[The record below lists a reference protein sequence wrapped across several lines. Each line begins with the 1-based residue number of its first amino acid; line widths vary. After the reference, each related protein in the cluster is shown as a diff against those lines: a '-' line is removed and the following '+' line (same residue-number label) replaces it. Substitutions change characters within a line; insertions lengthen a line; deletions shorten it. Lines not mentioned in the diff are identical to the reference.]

1 MDRNKVGTTAPVQAR
16 LHVITL
22 AVDDLERALAF
33 YGDGLGFESEGIIGT
48 GWLDERT
55 GANGAVAL
63 FELDDGLILSL
74 YPRRDLALD
83 AEVDLLPPQ
92 AGEFS
97 LGQLVQSREEVDELL
112 RRAELAGASVTE
124 AHDRPWGIYSG
135 YFRDPDGHLWEVIW
149 NPHRLPPPGSETASG
164 ERID

>member
-1 MDRNKVGTTAPVQAR
+1 MEPR

-33 YGDGLGFESEGIIGT
+33 YRDGLGLRSEGIIGT
-48 GWLDERT
+48 EWSDERT

-63 FELDDGLILSL
+63 FELDNGLILSL

-83 AEVDLLPPQ
+83 AEVDLRPAQ
-92 AGEFS
+92 EGEFS
-97 LGQLVQSREEVDELL
+97 LGQLVQSRDEVDELL
-112 RRAELAGASVTE
+112 RRAEAAGATVAQ

-135 YFRDPDGHLWEVIW
+135 YFHDPDGHLWEVIW
-149 NPHRLPPPGSETASG
+149 NPARVPPPA
-164 ERID
+164 R

>member
-1 MDRNKVGTTAPVQAR
+1 MQQR

-22 AVDDLERALAF
+22 AVDDLERSLAF
-33 YGDGLGFESEGIIGT
+33 YRDGLGFSSEGIVGAS
-48 GWLDERT
+48 WSDERT

-63 FELDDGLILSL
+63 FELEDGLILSL
-74 YPRRDLALD
+74 YPRSDLALD
-83 AEVDLLPPQ
+83 AEIDLLPAQ

-97 LGQLVQSREEVDELL
+97 LGQLVHGREEVDELL
-112 RRAELAGASVTE
+112 RKAELAGAAVTQ

-135 YFRDPDGHLWEVIW
+135 YFHDPDGHLWEVMW
-149 NPHRLPPPGSETASG
+149 NPHRLPPSGHETASG